1 MIRAT
6 GAWGVSILSIALAT
20 GAGCATIAGGHGERR
35 DVHASTQIA
44 GVGARVLVTGPAL
57 LMHVDVEGRDDLVL
71 YAVARKDGT
80 EADCAAGQTG
90 ERRRIRPGVSNLV
103 NLPVAAG
110 QTICIAAAPDSRIAS
125 VLWHAR
131 RIEGGP
137 VGGRGEA
144 LAFDAAG
151 R

>member
-6 GAWGVSILSIALAT
+6 GAVGVSILFIALAS
-20 GAGCATIAGGHGERR
+20 GAGCATITGGHGGRR
-35 DVHASTQIA
+35 DVHSSTHVA

-80 EADCAAGQTG
+80 EADCAAEQTS
-90 ERRRIRPGVSNLV
+90 ERKRIRPGVPNLV

-110 QTICIAAAPDSRIAS
+110 QTICIAAAPDIRTAS
-125 VLWHAR
+125 VMWHAR
-131 RIEGGP
+131 RIDGGP
-137 VGGRGEA
+137 VVGRGEE
-144 LAFDAAG
+144 LAFGAAG

>member
-1 MIRAT
+1 M
-6 GAWGVSILSIALAT
+6 GVSILSIALAT
-20 GAGCATIAGGHGERR
+20 GAGCATIAGGHGGRR
-35 DVHASTQIA
+35 DVHASTHVA

-80 EADCAAGQTG
+80 EADCAAEQTS
-90 ERRRIRPGVSNLV
+90 ERKRIRPGVPNLV

-110 QTICIAAAPDSRIAS
+110 QTICIAAAPDTAPPRSCGTRGGSRAGPS
-125 VLWHAR
+125 SGGAR
-131 RIEGGP
+131 RWRSTRP
-137 VGGRGEA
+137 GGRA
-144 LAFDAAG
+144 RL